1 MLIDLCPLTMNSSIE
16 IQRASDKHKFRA
28 FVYFFVAIVNLVLSI
43 MFLKVFPSEYAIEA
57 CLLGSVIARILSHW
71 LLMNIYNSRVI
82 KLPVKEYM
90 LFLSKYIVVG
100 IISSLVA
107 LLLKKYVLIYIPS
120 IVVRFLIEGGSFT
133 LLFLSSTL
141 LLDGKKLKKIIKERA
156 V

>member
-1 MLIDLCPLTMNSSIE
+1 
-16 IQRASDKHKFRA
+16 
-28 FVYFFVAIVNLVLSI
+28 
-43 MFLKVFPSEYAIEA
+43 
-57 CLLGSVIARILSHW
+57 
-71 LLMNIYNSRVI
+71 MNIYNSRAI

-90 LFLSKYIVVG
+90 FFLFKYIVIGV
-100 IISSLVA
+100 ISSLVA

>member
-1 MLIDLCPLTMNSSIE
+1 MSLIIFNS
-16 IQRASDKHKFRA
+16 
-28 FVYFFVAIVNLVLSI
+28 
-43 MFLKVFPSEYAIEA
+43 
-57 CLLGSVIARILSHW
+57 IL
-71 LLMNIYNSRVI
+71 YNSRVI